1 MSAKSSLFIVV
12 CLLMVES
19 LLAFEASISADYN
32 YGYLWTNSLYMTI
45 NSPRNPEEVAGFVRS
60 TLMEMLSLNQ
70 FSLISQKSLEGG
82 EAELRVS
89 TQDPRHM
96 SSPNWHFFGGRD
108 KYLLAEKK
116 AGCLFLLAAMKHT
129 IKRFLP
135 DVESFRKLDATS
147 ADIAQK
153 HVEAEI
159 KRLGY
164 LAKYNQRECDVHQ
177 EIEARVALPN
187 GQQ

>member
-1 MSAKSSLFIVV
+1 MNAKSSLLIVV
-12 CLLMVES
+12 CLLMAES
-19 LLAFEASISADYN
+19 LLALEASISADYN
-32 YGYLWTNSLYMTI
+32 YGFQWTSSLFVTI
-45 NSPRNPEEVAGFVRS
+45 SSLNKPEEAAGFVRA
-60 TLMEMLSLNQ
+60 TLADMLSGNQ
-70 FSLISQKSLEGG
+70 FSIMSQKTLEGG

-89 TQDPRHM
+89 TTDPRHM
-96 SSPNWHFFGGRD
+96 ASSEWHFFGGRD

-135 DVESFRKLDATS
+135 DVESFRMLDADS
-147 ADIAQK
+147 AATARE

-164 LAKYNQRECDVHQ
+164 LAKYNQRECTVHQ
-177 EIEARVALPN
+177 EIMARTDRPN
-187 GQQ
+187 GQH